1 MAFTLKNVLIG
12 AVCIIVA
19 MLLLELVRSFV
30 EIPGPQWLEQAIA
43 TAVAIVVWFAIVA
56 RMNKTG

>member
-12 AVCIIVA
+12 AACIIVC

-30 EIPGPQWLEQAIA
+30 EIPGPVWLEQAIA
-43 TAVAIVVWFAIVA
+43 TAVAIIVWFAIVA
-56 RMNKTG
+56 QTKKA